1 MISKQK
7 RFQLFSWNSGWYS
20 VVLGTSSLFL
30 LASCGSNLSGTATP
44 SPTIAASSSP
54 TSTTTGNP
62 SPSPTSTVN
71 SNDPV
76 NKQILGTWQGKD
88 PDGKDFSL
96 IFSPEGNMF
105 PIVENGK
112 KAFKFTYKLDAG
124 TNPQNIDIS
133 SSRGE
138 TAQTILELTSDGQ
151 LRIQLD
157 GVNPKKQRPTDFSG
171 RATLLKRVSDV
182 ATLPAE
188 VKVDD
193 PGKSASTD
201 ISPDK
206 SSDNSSTN
214 GSTRVKQARARSYT
228 GTLNRASQA
237 YFVENERFTGD
248 IDQLLKGVRSKPNS
262 PNYDFS
268 LALIDEKKAVQ
279 TIVVAKL
286 EGLKSYTGLA
296 YVNSLKSNGANIKS
310 IICESDRPTQDKPAA
325 PELANNE
332 AKCPAGYTQLNLR
345 RY

>member
-1 MISKQK
+1 
-7 RFQLFSWNSGWYS
+7 
-20 VVLGTSSLFL
+20 
-30 LASCGSNLSGTATP
+30 
-44 SPTIAASSSP
+44 
-54 TSTTTGNP
+54 
-62 SPSPTSTVN
+62 
-71 SNDPV
+71 V

-112 KAFKFTYKLDAG
+112 KAFKFTYKLDAA
-124 TNPQNIDIS
+124 TKPQNIDIS

-157 GVNPKKQRPTDFSG
+157 GVNPKKQRPTDFSS
-171 RATLLKRVSDV
+171 RATLLKKVSDV
-182 ATLPAE
+182 ATLPE
-188 VKVDD
+188 DVKVDEL
-193 PGKSASTD
+193 GKPAPSDSATD
-201 ISPDK
+201 KSPD
-206 SSDNSSTN
+206 TA
-214 GSTRVKQARARSYT
+214 STRVKQARARNYT
-228 GTLNRASQA
+228 GTLNRVSQA

-248 IDQLLKGVRSKPNS
+248 IDQLLKGFGAKPNS

-268 LALIDEKKAVQ
+268 LTLIDEKKAVQ

-296 YVNSLKSNGANIKS
+296 YVTSLQDQGAVTKTIV
-310 IICESDRPTQDKPAA
+310 CESDRPTQNKPAA
-325 PELANNE
+325 PELVNNE
-332 AKCPAGYTQLNLR
+332 AKCPSGYTQLNSR

>member
-1 MISKQK
+1 MSIKQK
-7 RFQLFSWNSGWYS
+7 RFQLSSWQYA
-20 VVLGTSSLFL
+20 VLGTSSLFL
-30 LASCGSNLSGTATP
+30 LASCGSNP
-44 SPTIAASSSP
+44 SPTANPPQSPTTASSPQSP
-54 TSTTTGNP
+54 TTASP
-62 SPSPTSTVN
+62 SPSPTSTI
-71 SNDPV
+71 SANDPI

-112 KAFKFTYKLDAG
+112 KAFKFTYKLDA
-124 TNPQNIDIS
+124 TSKPQNIDIS

-157 GVNPKKQRPTDFSG
+157 GISPKKQRPTDFNS

-182 ATLPAE
+182 ATLSE
-188 VKVDD
+188 NVKVDE
-193 PGKSASTD
+193 PGKAASTD
-201 ISPDK
+201 TAPDK
-206 SSDNSSTN
+206 SSDKA
-214 GSTRVKQARARSYT
+214 STRVKQARARSYT
-228 GTLNRASQA
+228 GSLNRASQA

-248 IDQLLKGVRSKPNS
+248 IDQLLKGVGSKPNS

-268 LALIDEKKAVQ
+268 LVLIDEKKAVQ

-296 YVNSLKSNGANIKS
+296 YVTSLQNQGAVTKTIV
-310 IICESDRPTQDKPAA
+310 CESDRPTQDKPAA
-325 PELANNE
+325 PELVNNE
-332 AKCPAGYTQLNLR
+332 AKCPSGYTQLNSR